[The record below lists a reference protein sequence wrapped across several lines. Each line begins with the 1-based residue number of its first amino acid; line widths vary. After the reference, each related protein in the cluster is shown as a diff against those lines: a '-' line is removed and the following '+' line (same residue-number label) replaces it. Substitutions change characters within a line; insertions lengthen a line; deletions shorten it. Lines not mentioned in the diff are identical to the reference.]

1 MLQGGEN
8 PRFTS
13 AYGYITNAGY
23 IFSESHAAGTI
34 PRKDLVWAFDF
45 YDHGGDTTVGDVGGF
60 KDVAG
65 GSAFL
70 VNCPNTTQCGFF
82 NPGQGSVLGSYGA
95 QLGGDYRARLVTA
108 MHETPQTAVIGA
120 TKATTSGFTL
130 LNAPGAMQGNGTFTV
145 AGVFRYDAP
154 GYGMVPLWTTG
165 DSSGSNTSV
174 GLRYSSNTGA
184 GPELAWWGNNA
195 GYWKYSSAFALVP
208 GNWYFIAGTVQAN
221 GDTPIAHL
229 WIGVGGALVDKF
241 EGVARTVTGGNPAQT
256 PNVAA
261 APLSLGTEPGQ
272 NSTTNASYASLFV
285 YSRAL
290 EQAEAGLMYQTLKK
304 KMADRG
310 VTLQ

>member
-1 MLQGGEN
+1 
-8 PRFTS
+8 
-13 AYGYITNAGY
+13 
-23 IFSESHAAGTI
+23 
-34 PRKDLVWAFDF
+34 
-45 YDHGGDTTVGDVGGF
+45 
-60 KDVAG
+60 
-65 GSAFL
+65 
-70 VNCPNTTQCGFF
+70 
-82 NPGQGSVLGSYGA
+82 
-95 QLGGDYRARLVTA
+95 
-108 MHETPQTAVIGA
+108 
-120 TKATTSGFTL
+120 
-130 LNAPGAMQGNGTFTV
+130 
-145 AGVFRYDAP
+145 
-154 GYGMVPLWTTG
+154 
-165 DSSGSNTSV
+165 
-174 GLRYSSNTGA
+174 LRYSSNTGA